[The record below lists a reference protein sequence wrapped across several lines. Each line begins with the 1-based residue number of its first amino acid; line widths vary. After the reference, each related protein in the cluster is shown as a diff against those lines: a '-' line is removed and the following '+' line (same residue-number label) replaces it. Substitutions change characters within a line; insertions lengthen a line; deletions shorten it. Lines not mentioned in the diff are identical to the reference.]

1 MSGRP
6 WRKRRNLTPRRKAK
20 QYRSFTFRGGQYGTI
35 RLKVMRRSQQLAL
48 LAGKAKGLVTFG
60 VHGINRFE
68 VCGVSDDDLTAPIDL
83 FSPANWP
90 TVTFE

>member
-1 MSGRP
+1 
-6 WRKRRNLTPRRKAK
+6 
-20 QYRSFTFRGGQYGTI
+20 
-35 RLKVMRRSQQLAL
+35 MRRSQQLAL